1 MIFNFNGSGGGNET
15 IKYNADDDHNYYLVN
30 GEWVKGEK
38 VNLFWDGYLY
48 NNGTIN
54 GNYAGNCNLNY
65 KSGSGTNGSETRNA
79 NNIVLSQTSGGAN
92 INEMFER
99 PIDVTKFNKLIIKGK
114 IRVNNASI
122 QAFAQLG
129 LSSTPIGSVAIENGC
144 ESYNESSGYS
154 NTSSVDFTH
163 TLDVSAVTG
172 EKYIYYGLINKKE
185 TSGAYGYLIVE
196 EVYVE

>member
-30 GEWVKGEK
+30 GEWIKGEK

-54 GNYAGNCNLNY
+54 GNYAGDCNVNY
-65 KSGSGTNGSETRNA
+65 KSGVNGSETKNA
-79 NNIVLSQTSGGAN
+79 NNIVLSQSSAGAN
-92 INEMFER
+92 INEMFEN

-114 IRVNNASI
+114 IRVNNAST
-122 QAFAQLG
+122 QAYAQLG
-129 LSSTPIGSVAIENGC
+129 ISTNPIGSVHLNTC
-144 ESYNESSGYS
+144 EKYRLSSAYA
-154 NTSSVDFTH
+154 NTSNVDFTH
-163 TLDVSAVTG
+163 ELDVSAVTG
-172 EKYIYYGLINKKE
+172 EKYVYYGLITG
-185 TSGAYGYLIVE
+185 TSVGGAYGYLTVE